1 MSPKKRR
8 RKAKGRVYWT
18 QETQDA
24 IIRYNTEQDELFREK
39 IFRDHIYEPL
49 DKMAE
54 NIINRFK
61 FPYMDGSFEDIKSE
75 VISYLIL
82 KLPNFTEDKGKSF
95 SYFSVVAKN
104 YLILQNNKRYKEEKR
119 TVYLSDK
126 TDESYSVQ
134 DTLVVDPNDSYH
146 EPERVEFIKLFIKY
160 WDGNLHQIFPKD
172 KDLEIGYAILL
183 LLSKSGHINNF
194 NKKAIYLMIRDIT
207 DCKTSDITKIVKE
220 LKVILDRQYK
230 YFQKT
235 GRISEYFDK

>member
-1 MSPKKRR
+1 MPRKRR
-8 RKAKGRVYWT
+8 RKAKGRLYWT

-24 IIRYNTEQDELFREK
+24 IIRYNNEEDELTREK
-39 IFRDHIYEPL
+39 IFRDHVYKPL

-61 FPYMDGSFEDIKSE
+61 FPYMDGSFEDIKNE

-126 TDESYSVQ
+126 SEDSYSVQ
-134 DTLVVDPNDSYH
+134 DTLIVNPDETYH
-146 EPERVEFIKLFIKY
+146 ESERVEFIKLFVKY
-160 WDGNLHQIFPKD
+160 WDGNLHQIFPKN
-172 KDLEIGYAILL
+172 KDLEIGYAVLL
-183 LLSKSGHINNF
+183 LLTRSHQIQNF

-220 LKVILDRQYK
+220 LKVVIDRQYK
-230 YFQKT
+230 YFQST
-235 GRISEYFDK
+235 GRISEYFTN

>member
-1 MSPKKRR
+1 
-8 RKAKGRVYWT
+8 V
-18 QETQDA
+18 E
-24 IIRYNTEQDELFREK
+24 YNTSDDELYREK
-39 IFRDHIYEPL
+39 IFRDNIYKPL
-49 DKMAE
+49 DKLAE

-75 VISYLIL
+75 VTSYLIL

-134 DTLVVDPNDSYH
+134 ETLVSDPHEIYHDS
-146 EPERVEFIKLFIKY
+146 ERVEFIKLFVKY
-160 WDGNLHQIFPKD
+160 WDGRLHIIFPKN

-183 LLSKSGHINNF
+183 LLNRSHQIENF

-207 DCKTSDITKIVKE
+207 DCKTSDITKVIKQFKEIV
-220 LKVILDRQYK
+220 DTQYK
-230 YFQKT
+230 YFQRT
-235 GRISEYFDK
+235 GRISEYLIR

>member
-1 MSPKKRR
+1 M
-8 RKAKGRVYWT
+8 
-18 QETQDA
+18 E
-24 IIRYNTEQDELFREK
+24 YNTSTDELYREK
-39 IFRDHIYEPL
+39 LFSDNIYKPL
-49 DKMAE
+49 DKLAE

-134 DTLVVDPNDSYH
+134 ETLVMDPHDIYHDS
-146 EPERVEFIKLFIKY
+146 ERVEFIKLFIRY
-160 WDGNLHQIFPKD
+160 WDGRLHTIFSKE
-172 KDLEIGYAILL
+172 KELEIAYAILL
-183 LLSKSGHINNF
+183 LLNRSHQIENF

-207 DCKTSDITKIVKE
+207 DCKTSDITKAIKQFKE
-220 LKVILDRQYK
+220 LVDVQYK

-235 GRISEYFDK
+235 GRISEYRDN

>member
-1 MSPKKRR
+1 MTRKRR
-8 RKAKGRVYWT
+8 RKKNLYWT
-18 QETQDA
+18 DETQQA
-24 IIRYNTEQDELFREK
+24 IIAYNKEEDELLREK
-39 IFRDHIYEPL
+39 IFRDHVYKPL

-104 YLILQNNKRYKEEKR
+104 YLILQNNKKYKEEKR
-119 TVYLSDK
+119 TVYLTDK
-126 TDESYSVQ
+126 TDESYAIQ
-134 DTLVVDPNDSYH
+134 DTLIVDPSDTYH
-146 EPERVEFIKLFIKY
+146 ESERVEFIKLFVKY
-160 WDGNLHQIFPKD
+160 WDGNLHQIFPKN

-183 LLSKSGHINNF
+183 LLNKSGHINNF

-220 LKVILDRQYK
+220 LKVVLDTQYK

-235 GRISEYFDK
+235 GKISEYFNN

>member
-1 MSPKKRR
+1 MTPKKLK
-8 RKAKGRVYWT
+8 RKSSNKIYWT
-18 QETQDA
+18 LE
-24 IIRYNTEQDELFREK
+24 TEQSIIKYNKEEDDLLKEK
-39 IFRDHIYEPL
+39 IFKDHIYGPL

-61 FPYMDGSFEDIKSE
+61 FPYMEGSFEDIKSE

-119 TVYLSDK
+119 TIYLADK
-126 TDESYSVQ
+126 TEESYSLQ
-134 DTLVVDPNDSYH
+134 DTLIIDPDETYH

-183 LLSKSGHINNF
+183 LLTRSHQIENF

-220 LKVILDRQYK
+220 FKVILDRQYR
-230 YFQKT
+230 YFQRT
-235 GRISEYFDK
+235 GKISEYFDN

>member
-1 MSPKKRR
+1 MTRKRR
-8 RKAKGRVYWT
+8 RKKNLYWT
-18 QETQDA
+18 NETQEA
-24 IIRYNTEQDELFREK
+24 IIAYNKEEDELLREK
-39 IFRDHIYEPL
+39 IFRDNVYKPL
-49 DKMAE
+49 DKLAE
-54 NIINRFK
+54 NVINRFK
-61 FPYMDGSFEDIKSE
+61 FPYMDGTFEDVKNE
-75 VISYLIL
+75 VTSYLIL
-82 KLPNFTEDKGKSF
+82 KLPNFTEEKGKSF

-134 DTLVVDPNDSYH
+134 DTLITDPEETYHDS
-146 EPERVEFIKLFIKY
+146 ERVEFIKLFVKY
-160 WDGNLHQIFPKD
+160 WDGNLHHIFPKN

-183 LLSKSGHINNF
+183 LLTKSNHIQNF

-220 LKVILDRQYK
+220 LKIILDRQYK

-235 GRISEYFDK
+235 GRISEYFTN